1 MKMKKVLMISLGF
14 LIVISV
20 AASAICFNQ
29 YVELQRQKLYFITEA
44 FMLMQ
49 NELDEAAEDH
59 YKEWSPSGVLELLES
74 DLSNESYDSMGDY
87 QKIHDI
93 ICKVIQPGQLNE
105 ETIAYFEEVRKMRI
119 STTTHTWKWAAYLRQ
134 NH

>member
-1 MKMKKVLMISLGF
+1 M
-14 LIVISV
+14 
-20 AASAICFNQ
+20 
-29 YVELQRQKLYFITEA
+29 
-44 FMLMQ
+44 
-49 NELDEAAEDH
+49 
-59 YKEWSPSGVLELLES
+59 ES

-93 ICKVIQPGQLNE
+93 ICIVIQPGQLNE

-134 NH
+134 DH